1 MERKE
6 MIQVSPGNNLG
17 LLPSQ
22 TTFGHE
28 KLSLFPL
35 VPNLVFLAPM
45 SMKPEHAKRVA
56 RAWNKKWTYKKRT
69 KVATTADAGSALQKL
84 KSFDVVFDP
93 LGLLLCYLPQKMKAS
108 LGNGIKNSRL
118 FVD

>member
-1 MERKE
+1 
-6 MIQVSPGNNLG
+6 
-17 LLPSQ
+17 
-22 TTFGHE
+22 
-28 KLSLFPL
+28 
-35 VPNLVFLAPM
+35 M

-93 LGLLLCYLPQKMKAS
+93 LGLLLRYLPQKMKAS
-108 LGNGIKNSRL
+108 LGNVIKNSRL